1 VADRIH
7 IRDLALRC
15 VIGLYPAERRQ
26 KQDVVLNLTIEAD
39 LRAAGRSD
47 DLADTVD
54 YKAIKRAII
63 AAVERSR
70 YRLVEALAERVA
82 AIALRHRGVHRV
94 TVCVDKPG
102 ALRFARSVAVE
113 IARERPAA
121 ARRRR

>member
-1 VADRIH
+1 MADRIH

-82 AIALRHRGVHRV
+82 AIALRHRGV
-94 TVCVDKPG
+94 T
-102 ALRFARSVAVE
+102 A
-113 IARERPAA
+113 
-121 ARRRR
+121 